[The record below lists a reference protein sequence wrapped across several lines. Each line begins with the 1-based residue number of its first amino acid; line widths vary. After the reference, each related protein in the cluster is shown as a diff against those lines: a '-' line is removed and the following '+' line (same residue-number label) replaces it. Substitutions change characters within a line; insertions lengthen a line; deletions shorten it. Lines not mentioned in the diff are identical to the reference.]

1 MLEGE
6 TFLLQC
12 CNLGLQLF
20 DEFFVFADGGD
31 GRQVAKSRLFPHSL
45 LHLQVDACC
54 FLLKVEYVF
63 LQLFVVDEQLVELLF
78 VLDEVVF

>member
-1 MLEGE
+1 M
-6 TFLLQC
+6 
-12 CNLGLQLF
+12 F
-20 DEFFVFADGGD
+20 DEFFVFSDGGD